1 MNVYQADGG
10 GVETGVL
17 FLNIYFFIY
26 VCHIYTCILS
36 KYNLPVKEKLHS
48 NYLWKSFPRSAK
60 PNNHELRGS
69 QRCSLYITHAMF

>member
-36 KYNLPVKEKLHS
+36 KYNLPVGKAAFKLSLEKLS
-48 NYLWKSFPRSAK
+48 KVSK
-60 PNNHELRGS
+60 
-69 QRCSLYITHAMF
+69 T